1 MVSCKKLAQSLSA
14 YMDGDLDYKLCQEIE
29 KHLSLC
35 RRCSVLLDSV
45 RKVVVISGD
54 ERTFELPLGYE
65 ERLHAFLDSRMYA
78 QGAS

>member
-14 YMDGDLDYKLCQEIE
+14 YIDGDLDHELCCEIE

-45 RKVVVISGD
+45 RKVLIVSGD
-54 ERTFELPLGYE
+54 DRTFELPMGCE
-65 ERLHAFLDSRMYA
+65 DRLHAFLSSHM
-78 QGAS
+78 

>member
-14 YMDGDLDYKLCQEIE
+14 YMDGDLDYELSQEIE

-35 RRCSVLLDSV
+35 RCCSVLLDSV

-65 ERLHAFLDSRMYA
+65 ERLHAFLDSRM
-78 QGAS
+78 

>member
-14 YMDGDLDYKLCQEIE
+14 YIDGDLEHELCCEIE
-29 KHLSLC
+29 KHLSVC

-45 RKVVVISGD
+45 RKVLIVSGD

-65 ERLHAFLDSRMYA
+65 DRLHTFLSSRM
-78 QGAS
+78 

>member
-14 YMDGDLDYKLCQEIE
+14 YIDGDLDHNLCCEIE

-45 RKVVVISGD
+45 RRVLIISGD
-54 ERTFELPLGYE
+54 ERTFELPIGYE
-65 ERLHAFLDSRMYA
+65 DRLHAFLESRM
-78 QGAS
+78 